1 MSPYRFLS
9 DWCIIKSYRL
19 FYPYIH
25 VVSQT
30 YNLFC
35 DQYIVFISP
44 RTNININ
51 SPAQLQQQLN
61 THERV
66 QAYIFKHQTVSDEI
80 HVKNGFTSVPRDH
93 DIRNMT
99 SSHVSR
105 DKRKSRVFG
114 ATSSAY
120 LMKSERKS
128 KTQNS
133 LTSTSSI
140 QSVDSAVGG
149 MWTRTLVVLYSL
161 LTLGPSS
168 LQKLKQ
174 KNFNMLWSPACLLR
188 YKSTT
193 WWQSGSICPRV
204 YCKSSS

>member
-1 MSPYRFLS
+1 MHRKLS
-9 DWCIIKSYRL
+9 ISLLTGMY
-19 FYPYIH
+19 YIYMY
-25 VVSQT
+25 VVSET
-30 YNLFC
+30 YILFC
-35 DQYIVFISP
+35 DQYCLYFP
-44 RTNININ
+44 RTNINIT

-66 QAYIFKHQTVSDEI
+66 RAYIFKHQAVSDEI

-149 MWTRTLVVLYSL
+149 M
-161 LTLGPSS
+161 
-168 LQKLKQ
+168 
-174 KNFNMLWSPACLLR
+174 
-188 YKSTT
+188 
-193 WWQSGSICPRV
+193 
-204 YCKSSS
+204 